1 MIFFLVV
8 VVKEMLIIVCYEW
21 RGWVIEMQEL
31 QEELMLEN
39 AEIISG
45 NLVSFRKI
53 SFQTLTEVSLSLN

>member
-1 MIFFLVV
+1 
-8 VVKEMLIIVCYEW
+8 
-21 RGWVIEMQEL
+21 
-31 QEELMLEN
+31 MLEN